1 MEAAGEAPSRLQS
14 PGVLM
19 AVLLTTSVLGMLG
32 TSSFSALLP
41 EFERLWHLSNTEA
54 GWISGIFFAGYVAA
68 VPLLVGSTD
77 RVDPRR
83 IYLLSL
89 VIGGIASAAYA
100 FLAQGLWTALL
111 LRALAGIGLAGTWR
125 ILGQKAAPV
134 LRTL

>member
-1 MEAAGEAPSRLQS
+1 MEAAGGAPSRLQS

-41 EFERLWHLSNTEA
+41 EFERLWHLSATEA

-83 IYLLSL
+83 IYLLSFIL
-89 VIGGIASAAYA
+89 SAAASLGYA
-100 FLAQGLWTALL
+100 LFAQGFWSAMLF
-111 LRALAGIGLAGTWR
+111 RALAGVGLAG
-125 ILGQKAAPV
+125 GY
-134 LRTL
+134 